1 MRCASLIVWSRNMG
15 FGKLYHCDIFHRNFV
30 RNLLK
35 SFKFTPICMLYGE
48 TSSYNISANM
58 THFWLNLILDL
69 KIHLTWKIIWLILK
83 AVINITS
90 PNFGPLHMN
99 IDQNMLATCTTFNP
113 CCTKRQ
119 KTAFFVMN
127 FKKMPK
133 ITVSRKW
140 GWKLYMFILHV
151 SFNNVT
157 SMTYIFICI
166 R

>member
-1 MRCASLIVWSRNMG
+1 MLTHRKSKDLTSTHWHCIRIVWGMRCATLIVWNRNMG

-48 TSSYNISANM
+48 SSSYNISAKM

-90 PNFGPLHMN
+90 PNLGPLHITCHIETVVSWRFN
-99 IDQNMLATCTTFNP
+99 RFNMSTL
-113 CCTKRQ
+113 
-119 KTAFFVMN
+119 
-127 FKKMPK
+127 
-133 ITVSRKW
+133 
-140 GWKLYMFILHV
+140 
-151 SFNNVT
+151 T
-157 SMTYIFICI
+157 SLTDAGAPSGL
-166 R
+166 